1 MEKITTTLRKYF
13 NNNDI
18 CKPERPFENIIFIGK
33 DNSVFDSRF
42 TFCDCHFRNCEFK
55 LYSVYGYSIAFFNC
69 IFENC
74 VFYEDSIFA
83 AFTQCIFL
91 NNWFPYGFRRAFY
104 PATKFILCRYDD
116 SFLESLS
123 KEMVCPSSGEF
134 VGWKK
139 GYLCRRMSDGSN
151 HAWLVSREIIIKLL
165 VPEDSKRSS
174 ALSNKCRCEKAKVL
188 EIQDIDGCKIDI
200 PEDCF
205 VASMYE
211 FESSVRV
218 LERFSTSMDELQ
230 TRYIPGEMVY
240 PNKFDLDPLVECGG
254 GIHFFMTREEALDYS
269 F

>member
-33 DNSVFDSRF
+33 DNDVFGSRF

-91 NNWFPYGFRRAFY
+91 NNLFPQGFRCTFY
-104 PATKFILCRYDD
+104 PATKFLFCKYDNSILEP
-116 SFLESLS
+116 LH
-123 KEMVCPSSGEF
+123 KEMPCPASGEF

-139 GYLCRRMSDGSN
+139 AYLCHRMSKDSN
-151 HAWLVSREIIIKLL
+151 VACIIPIEVIVKLL
-165 VPEDSKRSS
+165 IPSDSKRSS

-188 EIQDIDGCKIDI
+188 EIQDMDGKKIDI
-200 PEDCF
+200 SQEYI
-205 VASMYE
+205 VISMYE
-211 FESSVRV
+211 FKNNIQHLVLFDSVNK
-218 LERFSTSMDELQ
+218 LQ
-230 TRYIPGEMVY
+230 TLYIPGEMVY
-240 PNKFDLDPLVECGG
+240 PNKFDIDPLVECGE
-254 GIHFFMTREEALDYS
+254 GIQFFMTREEALNYS
-269 F
+269 FY